1 MNVCEEDAP
10 KENWKLNWKEK
21 TLFISVSQSEDLSWT
36 IDKMSIRNNN
46 EILMHFMLFRW
57 EIFPDTR
64 EIRKKESE
72 SRWVSEWDWV
82 RVKWTIPKSIKG
94 KQWRSLIG
102 FC

>member
-1 MNVCEEDAP
+1 M
-10 KENWKLNWKEK
+10 KLKRKK

-64 EIRKKESE
+64 EIRRRKRVRE
-72 SRWVSEWDWV
+72 WVSEIEWELNE
-82 RVKWTIPKSIKG
+82 
-94 KQWRSLIG
+94 QYQNQ
-102 FC
+102 